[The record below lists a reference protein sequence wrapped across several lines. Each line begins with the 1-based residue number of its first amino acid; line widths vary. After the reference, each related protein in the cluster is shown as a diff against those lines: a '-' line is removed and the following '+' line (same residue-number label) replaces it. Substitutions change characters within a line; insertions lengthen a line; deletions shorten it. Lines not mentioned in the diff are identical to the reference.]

1 MWARDRSRV
10 LWWAGRESNPHSRRR
25 LVYSQRSSPPAQPTH
40 CGSGTDAGLRS
51 LVYPPPDHVR
61 YGADDGTRTRNLL
74 FTKQLLYQLSYV
86 GATRRVIPQMTPSAP
101 GNDRAARSD
110 GSSVGRSARPGVVGS
125 RRRGWRWTA
134 REQVWFGF
142 PCSDVHVRRGNR

>member
-1 MWARDRSRV
+1 M
-10 LWWAGRESNPHSRRR
+10 
-25 LVYSQRSSPPAQPTH
+25 
-40 CGSGTDAGLRS
+40 GLRS

-110 GSSVGRSARPGVVGS
+110 GSSVGVQALGGDIAGAIARAYAALDRIAFPGMHARRDIGHRAVG
-125 RRRGWRWTA
+125 R
-134 REQVWFGF
+134 
-142 PCSDVHVRRGNR
+142 P

>member
-40 CGSGTDAGLRS
+40 CGSSTDVGLRS
-51 LVYPPPDHVR
+51 MVYPPPDHVR
-61 YGADDGTRTRNLL
+61 YGADDGTRTRNLR
-74 FTKQLLYQLSYV
+74 FTKPLLYQLSYV

-110 GSSVGRSARPGVVGS
+110 GSSVGGAWLPGPGQLW
-125 RRRGWRWTA
+125 RRGWLVGWRPA
-134 REQVWFGF
+134 RQEIVERA
-142 PCSDVHVRRGNR
+142 V

>member
-40 CGSGTDAGLRS
+40 CGSSTDVGLRS
-51 LVYPPPDHVR
+51 MVYPPPDHVR

-101 GNDRAARSD
+101 GNDRAARSN
-110 GSSVGRSARPGVVGS
+110 GSSVGGSGRWRLVGCGLV
-125 RRRGWRWTA
+125 RRRRAAG
-134 REQVWFGF
+134 EKVG
-142 PCSDVHVRRGNR
+142 VG